1 MFIISKK
8 INHEQVVHYFSP
20 LLKERGRGEVKAA
33 EKSIFPKKTTL

>member
-20 LLKERGRGEVKAA
+20 LLKERGRGEVKARK
-33 EKSIFPKKTTL
+33 KSMFSK